1 MHCIIFL
8 YKDLRHLYSKI
19 REHPRLIIF
28 FFPKLLPVNQN
39 LIAFLDE
46 VSVVSKTT

>member
-1 MHCIIFL
+1 MPCINFS

-19 REHPRLIIF
+19 CSRLIIF